1 MTTPPDRAAF
11 IERIMLA
18 KTKEDAAAL
27 YGEIWS
33 VLTRQTLRWADGM
46 LAERLAIAEGR
57 VRSPTDGHRHE

>member
-18 KTKEDAAAL
+18 KTKEDAAAV

-33 VLTRQTLRWADGM
+33 VVIRQALTWADGM
-46 LAERLAIAEGR
+46 LAERLAN
-57 VRSPTDGHRHE
+57 PTP